1 METRL
6 AIVGFGGYGWNLI
19 DWIGQAGEECGC
31 RLVAAAGDRLAERG
45 SGGNSS
51 RLDTSLADKA
61 DELSRRGVEVFDD
74 AQAMFAAMKGRC
86 DAVYIATGIG
96 THAPLTIAAAE
107 SGYHVHLEKPPA
119 ATVQEIDEMLDA
131 LRRAERMCLVGFQA
145 VHALEVRWLS
155 EQIASERL
163 GRVRT
168 ISCVAGWPR
177 AASYYSR
184 NHWAGKLK
192 ADGTWVL
199 DGPATN
205 ALMHYINLMLL
216 WAGAAE
222 GELAEPQSVRAEL
235 YAAGPVESHDTACI
249 EIRTRG
255 GSTAYFLASHCTQD
269 AFGPDI
275 RIEGERGQAQWRA
288 GAGAVVSCDDGTTS
302 RRDCDPHM
310 HKRMVVNF
318 VRAVQVGDPAVLR
331 YDLATSRKVILAL
344 DGAHESS
351 RKIHRIGAGH
361 VRRLDD
367 GTDEARTVVAG
378 LDELLRRSADEK
390 CLPSDLPDAPAWTVS
405 TDTFDLS
412 GYGRFPARF
421 SATGANGAKDG

>member
-19 DWIGQAGEECGC
+19 EWIGQAGEECGC
-31 RLVAAAGDRLAERG
+31 RLVGAADDHLAQLGE
-45 SGGNSS
+45 
-51 RLDTSLADKA
+51 KA

-74 AQAMFAAMKGRC
+74 ARAMFAAMKGRC

-96 THAPLTIAAAE
+96 THAPLTVAAAQ

-119 ATVQEIDEMLDA
+119 ATVQEIDDMLDA
-131 LRRAERMCLVGFQA
+131 LRLAERMCLVGFQA
-145 VHALEVRWLS
+145 VHALEVRWLC
-155 EQIASERL
+155 EQITSGRL

-168 ISCVAGWPR
+168 LSCVAGWPR
-177 AASYYSR
+177 RASYYNR

-192 ADGTWVL
+192 ADGAWVL

-222 GELAEPQSVRAEL
+222 GELAEPASVRAEL

-249 EIRTRG
+249 EIHTRG
-255 GSTAYFLASHCTQD
+255 GPNAYFLASHCTLNG
-269 AFGPDI
+269 FGPVI
-275 RIEGERGQAQWRA
+275 RVEAERGRAEWRPDT
-288 GAGAVVSCDDGTTS
+288 GAEVLLDDGT
-302 RRDCDPHM
+302 RAHRDCDPNM

-318 VRAVQVGDPAVLR
+318 VRAVQVGDPTLLR
-331 YDLATSRKVILAL
+331 YDLATSRKVVLAL

-351 RKIHRIGAGH
+351 GKVHRIDSRH
-361 VRRLDD
+361 VERLEE
-367 GTDEARTVVAG
+367 GTDQARTVVAG

-390 CLPSDLPDAPAWTVS
+390 CLPSDLDGAPAWAVS
-405 TDTFDLS
+405 TGRFDLS
-412 GYGRFPARF
+412 GYGRFPTRF
-421 SATGANGAKDG
+421 GGAGAGGAGKQSPVVRGR